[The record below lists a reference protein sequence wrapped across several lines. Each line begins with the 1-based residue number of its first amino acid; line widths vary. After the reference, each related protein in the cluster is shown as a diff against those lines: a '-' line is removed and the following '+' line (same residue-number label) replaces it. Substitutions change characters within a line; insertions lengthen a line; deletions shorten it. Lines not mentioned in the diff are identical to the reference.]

1 MLALYGMTAYT
12 IYGGIEGR
20 TIIISGLNNCNI
32 DVYIHNTN
40 DSATPEHAASRTEG
54 GTRGESRKLHREW

>member
-1 MLALYGMTAYT
+1 MLVLYGMTAYT
-12 IYGGIEGR
+12 ICGGIEGR

-40 DSATPEHAASRTEG
+40 DGAAPEHAASRTEG
-54 GTRGESRKLHREW
+54 APGGENAVLHREW